1 MNVQGKRKELRE
13 LTDSDLDSLN
23 LYYFHLPSVY
33 QDRVGDLRDA
43 GILETKDVG
52 DELTKILKQYSPDL
66 SERFNGFVHKGDQ
79 FGKHCSVLH
88 LL

>member
-1 MNVQGKRKELRE
+1 MDVQGKRKELRE

-33 QDRVGDLRDA
+33 QDRIGDLRDA

-52 DELTKILKQYSPDL
+52 NELTKILKQYSPDL
-66 SERFNGFVHKGDQ
+66 SERFNGFVQKGDQ
-79 FGKHCSVLH
+79 FGKY
-88 LL
+88 